1 MTQDEPAMDGSTE
14 ASHEDRLA
22 GVVQQVRA
30 DLQLRPEEDGE
41 ALLRQRLTDVGIEL
55 DEAELARIVG
65 EL

>member
-1 MTQDEPAMDGSTE
+1 MDGSTE

-41 ALLRQRLTDVGIEL
+41 SLLRQRLTDVGIRL
-55 DEAELARIVG
+55 DDAEFARIVR

>member
-55 DEAELARIVG
+55 DEAEFARIVG

>member
-1 MTQDEPAMDGSTE
+1 MDGSTE

-55 DEAELARIVG
+55 DEAEFARIVG